1 MTCLLRARAKVAATS
16 LVLALGLLT
25 GARQAAD
32 QDGVAAT
39 IHVAPHGRDN
49 WSGTLAAPNAAKT
62 DGPFATI
69 TRARDRVRR
78 LRADSKPGQP
88 VVVYLHAGRYE
99 LTEPLTFTPE
109 DSGIPQSP
117 TIYAAA
123 PGDEG
128 QVVISGGRIVR
139 QWRPARG
146 TRGEWVADLPALK
159 EG

>member
-1 MTCLLRARAKVAATS
+1 LFRQVGGEAMICLPHARARVAATS
-16 LVLALGLLT
+16 LLLALGVLP
-25 GARQAAD
+25 GAGQAAD

-39 IHVAPHGRDN
+39 IHVAPHGRDT
-49 WSGTLAAPNAAKT
+49 WSGTLAAPNAAAT

-78 LRADSKPGQP
+78 LRADSKPGKP
-88 VVVYLHAGRYE
+88 FVVYLHAGRHE
-99 LTEPLTFTPE
+99 LTEPLIFTPE
-109 DSGIPQSP
+109 DSGIAESP

-123 PGDEG
+123 PGDDG

-146 TRGEWVADLPALK
+146 TRGE
-159 EG
+159 